1 MAGAGAVLEHVS
13 STDGTRIGYRRS
25 GAGPPLVLVHATTG
39 AHWSFNL
46 LLPALVDRFTVYA
59 IDRRGRGESGDH
71 ADYSIEREFE
81 DVAAVV
87 DSIAE
92 PAGVFGHSSGAT
104 VALGAGLVASNLDKL
119 VLYEPSPG
127 IAAVPPE
134 DLERIDAFVAGGD
147 REEALVFALG
157 AFGLTPD
164 EIDQIQALPSWPER
178 VEAAHTVTREV
189 RAEES
194 YTVDPERFR
203 DLAIPVLLLLGEK
216 SPGWARDGIE
226 RIESTLPNAR
236 VAILEGQGH
245 AATMTAPELVAG
257 EIGRFLRD

>member
-1 MAGAGAVLEHVS
+1 
-13 STDGTRIGYRRS
+13 
-25 GAGPPLVLVHATTG
+25 VLVHATTG
-39 AHWSFNL
+39 AHWSFNRL
-46 LLPALVDRFTVYA
+46 VPALVDRFTVYA
-59 IDRRGRGESGDH
+59 IDRRGRGESGDQ

-92 PAGVFGHSSGAT
+92 PPSVFGHSSGAT
-104 VALGAGLVASNLDKL
+104 VALGAGLVARNLHRF

-134 DLERIDAFVAGGD
+134 DLARIDDLVARGE

-157 AFGLTPD
+157 AFGLTA
-164 EIDQIQALPSWPER
+164 EEVEQFRALPTWDER

-194 YTVDPERFR
+194 YGVDPERFR
-203 DLAIPVLLLLGEK
+203 NLTTPVLLLLGER
-216 SPGWARDGIE
+216 SPGWARDGTE
-226 RIESTLPNAR
+226 HIESALPNAR
-236 VAILEGQGH
+236 VAVLEGQGH